1 MYVKLRDEPK
11 WSGVGM
17 KKLLAGISALVTVGA
32 TGCFGIGTATADDTP
47 VSGPPS
53 PGAPGDQT
61 AYALGGAHV
70 LGVPYDQYIRMEGA
84 DWFPGQQRQIVRY
97 PAGQVQG
104 HVLARLFP
112 GLGPQIDKI
121 DHDFPGVGLDG
132 PSVGQSV
139 DVGVDNLDAAI
150 RTTGRPGTAIGLSE
164 GGFVVDGEQAR
175 LATAPDAPP
184 PKALNFA
191 TFGDPI
197 GRHALGQSFLRA
209 TFPVGSVVP
218 ALD

>member
-1 MYVKLRDEPK
+1 MYVKLRHEPEG
-11 WSGVGM
+11 SGTGM

-104 HVLARLFP
+104 HVLERLFP
-112 GLGPQIDKI
+112 GIGKLGEN
-121 DHDFPGVGLDG
+121 FPGLGLDG
-132 PSVGQSV
+132 PSVGESV

-164 GGFVVDGEQAR
+164 GGVVVAGAQQ
-175 LATAPDAPP
+175 
-184 PKALNFA
+184 
-191 TFGDPI
+191 G
-197 GRHALGQSFLRA
+197 LG
-209 TFPVGSVVP
+209 
-218 ALD
+218 

>member
-32 TGCFGIGTATADDTP
+32 TGYFGIGTATADDP
-47 VSGPPS
+47 PISGPPS
-53 PGAPGDQT
+53 PEAPGDQT

-84 DWFPGQQRQIVRY
+84 EWFPRQQRQIVRY

-104 HVLARLFP
+104 HVRERLFP
-112 GLGPQIDKI
+112 GIGKLGEN
-121 DHDFPGVGLDG
+121 FPGLGLDG
-132 PSVGQSV
+132 PSFGESV

-164 GGFVVDGEQAR
+164 GGVVGGGAE
-175 LATAPDAPP
+175 
-184 PKALNFA
+184 
-191 TFGDPI
+191 
-197 GRHALGQSFLRA
+197 GQRA
-209 TFPVGSVVP
+209 S
-218 ALD
+218 D